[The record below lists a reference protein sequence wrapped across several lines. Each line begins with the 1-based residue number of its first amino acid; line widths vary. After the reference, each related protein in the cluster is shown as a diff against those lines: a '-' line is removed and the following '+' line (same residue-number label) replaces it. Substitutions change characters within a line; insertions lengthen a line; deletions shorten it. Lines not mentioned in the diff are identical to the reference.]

1 MKYGIISIAVLVV
14 ALAGGAA
21 LIGCASATGL
31 DHSINKPAENAA
43 ANTQPEKAAIDNLA
57 TFEDREYDG
66 TNLVVKT
73 DDEWKQILTPA
84 QYYIL
89 RKEGTE
95 QPYTGEY
102 ADNHQHG
109 VYYCAACG
117 LALFKSETKFESG
130 TGWPSFYKTIFPKNV
145 IEERDASIPGDVR
158 TKISCA
164 RCHGHIGHVFDDG
177 PKPTGLRYCMNSAAL
192 KFIKK

>member
-1 MKYGIISIAVLVV
+1 MKYGIIAIASMIFTL
-14 ALAGGAA
+14 AAGGA
-21 LIGCASATGL
+21 LIGCAGATGL
-31 DHSINKPAENAA
+31 DRNAA
-43 ANTQPEKAAIDNLA
+43 DVPQAKANNAPDKGAMDNSN
-57 TFEDREYDG
+57 TYEDKEFDG
-66 TNLVVKT
+66 SLITKS
-73 DDEWKQILTPA
+73 DDEWKKILTPA

-89 RKEGTE
+89 RQEGTE

-130 TGWPSFYKTIFPKNV
+130 TGWPSFYKPIFAKNV

-192 KFIKK
+192 KFVKK